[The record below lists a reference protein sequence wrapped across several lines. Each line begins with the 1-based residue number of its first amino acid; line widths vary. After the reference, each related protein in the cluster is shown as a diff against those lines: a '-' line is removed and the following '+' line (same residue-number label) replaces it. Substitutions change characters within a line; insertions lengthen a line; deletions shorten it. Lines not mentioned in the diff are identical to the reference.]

1 MWWRQSKTSSL
12 DVGHRIPTTDRH
24 LTVNC
29 VHLYLCSR
37 LNCCSRRCKT
47 EFVTWSYYLVFYKS
61 LFNEKLFNTNNTK
74 TVKACHKYY
83 SLELPGIFGCQNVM
97 KYLKQNLWSIKGPYI
112 VFQLLCLVYLVSN
125 VYFIIYLSVFT
136 VFLLSL
142 VVLILQGE
150 IQIFILHSVLRLYE
164 LRLRHTT

>member
-1 MWWRQSKTSSL
+1 
-12 DVGHRIPTTDRH
+12 
-24 LTVNC
+24 
-29 VHLYLCSR
+29 
-37 LNCCSRRCKT
+37 
-47 EFVTWSYYLVFYKS
+47 
-61 LFNEKLFNTNNTK
+61 
-74 TVKACHKYY
+74 VKACHKYY